1 MPYSSQSY
9 NFINYQP
16 MKPSLLFLGVLFS
29 WMLLSCGKSEEQAYI
44 PRPKGYNQINLPKAN
59 YRPLAGNYP
68 YTFEVSR
75 FAKVL
80 PDTVS
85 WAEPHWI
92 YIYYPQWKAFI
103 QITYKDLKNPY
114 NKLNL
119 LIDDAYK
126 LAYKHQG
133 RASHI
138 QDYVLTTRSGKKAGL
153 FELEGEVATSLQ
165 FYTTDSTKH
174 YLRGAVYVRTATDN
188 DSLAPIIAFI
198 KKDAMHLIQT
208 LRWK

>member
-1 MPYSSQSY
+1 
-9 NFINYQP
+9 
-16 MKPSLLFLGVLFS
+16 MKNNLFVLFFLS
-29 WMLLSCGKSEEQAYI
+29 ISSLCISCGKTDEQWFL

-59 YRPLAGNYP
+59 YTSLKGNYP
-68 YTFEVSR
+68 YTFDVSTC
-75 FAKVL
+75 AKVL

-85 WAEPHWI
+85 WAEPYWI
-92 YIYYPQWKAFI
+92 YIYYPQWKSFI
-103 QITYKDLKNPY
+103 QLTYKDLGNPN

-138 QDYVLTTRSGKKAGL
+138 QDYVLTTKSGKKAGL
-153 FELEGEVATSLQ
+153 FELDGEVATSLQ
-165 FYTTDSTKH
+165 FYLTDSTKH

-188 DSLAPIIAFI
+188 DSMAPIIQFL
-198 KKDAMHLIQT
+198 KKDAIRLIET
-208 LRWK
+208 VRWK

>member
-1 MPYSSQSY
+1 M
-9 NFINYQP
+9 
-16 MKPSLLFLGVLFS
+16 
-29 WMLLSCGKSEEQAYI
+29 
-44 PRPKGYNQINLPKAN
+44 
-59 YRPLAGNYP
+59 GNYP
-68 YTFEVSR
+68 YTFDISVY
-75 FAKVL
+75 AKVL

-92 YIYYPQWKAFI
+92 YIYYPQWKSFI
-103 QITYKDLKNPY
+103 QITYKDLSIPN

-133 RASHI
+133 RASSI
-138 QDYVLTTRSGKKAGL
+138 QDYVLTTKSGKKAGL

-165 FYTTDSTKH
+165 FYMTDSTKH
-174 YLRGAVYVRTATDN
+174 YLRGAVYVRTATEN
-188 DSLAPIIAFI
+188 DSLAPIIQFL
-198 KKDAMHLIQT
+198 KKDAIQMIQS

>member
-1 MPYSSQSY
+1 MMKH
-9 NFINYQP
+9 NFLIGY
-16 MKPSLLFLGVLFS
+16 LLISVFFVV
-29 WMLLSCGKSEEQAYI
+29 SCGSSDEKGYL
-44 PRPKGYNQINLPKAN
+44 PRPKGYNKINLPKAN
-59 YRPLAGNYP
+59 YRPLKGDYP
-68 YTFEVSR
+68 YTFDISTY
-75 FAKVL
+75 AKVL

-92 YIYYPQWKAFI
+92 YIYYPNWKAFI
-103 QITYKDLKNPY
+103 QITYKDLSNPK

-133 RASHI
+133 RASSI
-138 QDYVLTTRSGKKAGL
+138 QDYVLTTKTGKKAGL

-165 FYTTDSTKH
+165 FYLTDSTKH
-174 YLRGAVYVRTATDN
+174 YLRGAVYVRTATEN
-188 DSLAPIIAFI
+188 DSLEPIIQFL
-198 KKDAMHLIQT
+198 KKDAIQLIQT

>member
-1 MPYSSQSY
+1 MKIKTAFLCFFSS
-9 NFINYQP
+9 ICL
-16 MKPSLLFLGVLFS
+16 M
-29 WMLLSCGKSEEQAYI
+29 LSCNKSNDEGYL

-59 YRPLAGNYP
+59 YTELKGDYP
-68 YTFEVSR
+68 YSFDISTY
-75 FAKVL
+75 AKVL
-80 PDTVS
+80 PDTVY

-92 YIYYPQWKAFI
+92 YIYYPQWKSFI
-103 QITYKDLKNPY
+103 QLTYKDLQNPK

-133 RASHI
+133 KASQI

-165 FYTTDSTKH
+165 FYMTDSTKH

-188 DSLAPIIAFI
+188 DSLAPIIQFL
-198 KKDAMHLIQT
+198 KKDAIRLIQT